1 MREDLKKRLI
11 GAAVLAS
18 LAVIFI
24 PMLLEE
30 ETVID
35 SNISSTNIPPRIK
48 PSAPA
53 PAIQTEKLDQVREQ
67 QDYGTSIQPSKGAE
81 VKEIVDSSTS
91 GSEASSVSESKPVA
105 TRTGLRSTW
114 MVQVGSFSSHENASK
129 IVEKLRAA
137 GYNTHLE
144 PAQVKNRKV
153 YRVRIGPEIDRNNA
167 DTIAKDVS
175 KKFFVNA
182 KVLGYP

>member
-35 SNISSTNIPPRIK
+35 SNIYSTNIPQRIK
-48 PSAPA
+48 PAAPA
-53 PAIQTEKLDQVREQ
+53 PVIETEKLDQVREKH
-67 QDYGTSIQPSKGAE
+67 DYGTSIQPSKDAA
-81 VKEIVDSSTS
+81 VKDIVDSSTDN
-91 GSEASSVSESKPVA
+91 ASAAATNSKAVK
-105 TRTGLRSTW
+105 TRTGLSSW
-114 MVQVGSFSSHENASK
+114 MVQVGSFSSRDNANK
-129 IVEKLRAA
+129 IVEQLRAA
-137 GYNTHLE
+137 GYDTHLE
-144 PAQVKNRKV
+144 TAQVNNRKLF
-153 YRVRIGPEIDRNNA
+153 RVRVGPEIDRNNA
-167 DTIAKDVS
+167 DRIAKEVS

-182 KVLGYP
+182 RVLRYP

>member
-35 SNISSTNIPPRIK
+35 SKISSTNIPKRIK
-48 PSAPA
+48 PSEPA
-53 PAIQTEKLDQVREQ
+53 PVIQTEKLDQVREQ
-67 QDYGTSIQPSKGAE
+67 QDYGTSIQPSKDAE
-81 VKEIVDSSTS
+81 VMEIVDSSGDNVAAES
-91 GSEASSVSESKPVA
+91 SESLPVT
-105 TRTGLRSTW
+105 TRTGLTSW
-114 MVQVGSFSSHENASK
+114 MVQVGSFSSQDNANK
-129 IVEKLRAA
+129 IVEQLRKA
-137 GYNTHLE
+137 GYDTHLE
-144 PAQVKNRKV
+144 TAQVKNRKV
-153 YRVRIGPEIDRNNA
+153 FRVRVGPEIDRNNA
-167 DTIAKDVS
+167 DRIAKEVS

-182 KVLGYP
+182 KVLRYP